1 MYYMLMLVLVG
12 CAVPVN
18 GHTLHSTDS
27 VLVVQASRCTACLR
41 CAVPKQGVVWWESK
55 LEKELRWKRSCRS
68 CAESALA
75 ANVPPEQARCQ
86 RAFDASPMP
95 LPGPPPLCLAGRGR
109 PAPAG
114 AAVPSRDACVC
125 CARVV
130 FQNRALA
137 GSRPFL
143 LPGANTP
150 LPVARVPRAP
160 APGVSPGSTC
170 V

>member
-55 LEKELRWKRSCRS
+55 LEKELRWERSCRS

-75 ANVPPEQARCQ
+75 RACRTSDDRNRHFLGVLDARF
-86 RAFDASPMP
+86 APIYW
-95 LPGPPPLCLAGRGR
+95 
-109 PAPAG
+109 PA
-114 AAVPSRDACVC
+114 
-125 CARVV
+125 
-130 FQNRALA
+130 
-137 GSRPFL
+137 
-143 LPGANTP
+143 
-150 LPVARVPRAP
+150 
-160 APGVSPGSTC
+160 
-170 V
+170 